1 MQQSKRIVN
10 FAITNDPTT
19 GRNTLQVLLDDGSA
33 DEIVFDPGN
42 ALELHAI
49 NKIVRSGEWPISSA
63 P

>member
-1 MQQSKRIVN
+1 MN